1 MQCAL
6 HARLKS
12 PGHQAPGTDA
22 REQRE
27 GFSMHNDHVKIHE
40 MQLAHRLMR
49 AARLDVAFGAAA
61 AAAASRTLQQSV
73 RLARSHAEPS
83 AV

>member
-1 MQCAL
+1 
-6 HARLKS
+6 
-12 PGHQAPGTDA
+12 
-22 REQRE
+22 
-27 GFSMHNDHVKIHE
+27 MHNDHVKIHE